1 MGHMADVREFDAE
14 ADAIGA
20 IRAYVQ
26 DRLVRAGASDQ
37 AIDAAVLCA
46 SELAT
51 NALLHGDG
59 PIGVDLD
66 LGARARV
73 TIHDRNPQL
82 PVLTSPAPTADAG
95 RGLVMV
101 DLFADA
107 WGSALDEH
115 GKAVWFE
122 LELRAAPPVRDE
134 WEGAEPAHERRRWRR
149 VSAG

>member
-1 MGHMADVREFDAE
+1 MRTTTKALPAVAVGLLLLAGCSGHRT
-14 ADAIGA
+14 
-20 IRAYVQ
+20 
-26 DRLVRAGASDQ
+26 
-37 AIDAAVLCA
+37 AAAPWNLRGPAVG
-46 SELAT
+46 
-51 NALLHGDG
+51 ALLHGDG

-66 LGARARV
+66 LGVRARV

-82 PVLTSPAPTADAG
+82 PVLRPPAATEDTG

-122 LELRAAPPVRDE
+122 LELRAKPPGPV
-134 WEGAEPAHERRRWRR
+134 EPVHERRRWRR

>member
-1 MGHMADVREFDAE
+1 MADLREFDAE
-14 ADAIGA
+14 ADAISA

-26 DRLVRAGASDQ
+26 DRMVRAGANDQ

-59 PIGVDLD
+59 PIGVDLE
-66 LGARARV
+66 LGTRARV

-82 PVLTSPAPTADAG
+82 PVLQRPSSTADAG
-95 RGLVMV
+95 RGLMMV
-101 DLFADA
+101 DLFADR

-122 LELRAAPPVRDE
+122 LELRASPPAPP
-134 WEGAEPAHERRRWRR
+134 EPVHERRRWRR
-149 VSAG
+149 SPGSVSAG

>member
-1 MGHMADVREFDAE
+1 MGAMADLREFDAE

-26 DRLVRAGASDQ
+26 DVLVRAGASDQ

-59 PIGVDLD
+59 PIGVDFD

-73 TIHDRNPQL
+73 TVHDRNPQL
-82 PVLTSPAPTADAG
+82 PVLRDAGALDDAG

-107 WGSALDEH
+107 WGSALDDH

-122 LELRAAPPVRDE
+122 LELRAAAP
-134 WEGAEPAHERRRWRR
+134 EPAAAVHERRRWRR

>member
-1 MGHMADVREFDAE
+1 MGRMGGMAELREFDAE

-26 DRLVRAGASDQ
+26 DRMLRAGAPDE

-66 LGARARV
+66 LGVRARV

-82 PVLTSPAPTADAG
+82 PVLRPPAATEDTG

-122 LELRAAPPVRDE
+122 LELRAKPPGPV
-134 WEGAEPAHERRRWRR
+134 EPVHERRRWRR

>member
-1 MGHMADVREFDAE
+1 MRRMTDVREFDAE

-20 IRAYVQ
+20 IRAWVQ
-26 DRLVRAGASDQ
+26 DRFLRAGAEDE

-59 PIGVDLD
+59 PIGVDID
-66 LGARARV
+66 LGVRARV
-73 TIHDRNPQL
+73 TVHDQNPQL
-82 PVLTSPAPTADAG
+82 PAPVDAEADADAG
-95 RGLVMV
+95 RGLMLVT
-101 DLFADA
+101 LFADS

-122 LELRAAPPVRDE
+122 LELRARHREVHQ
-134 WEGAEPAHERRRWRR
+134 EPQQERRRWGR
-149 VSAG
+149 VSA

>member
-1 MGHMADVREFDAE
+1 MVALREFDAE

-26 DRLVRAGASDQ
+26 DSLLRHGAADD

-59 PIGVDLD
+59 PIGVDIE
-66 LGARARV
+66 LGERARV
-73 TIHDRNPQL
+73 TIHDRNRYL
-82 PVLTSPAPTADAG
+82 PILQRPAADDDAG

-101 DLFADA
+101 SLFADA
-107 WGSALDEH
+107 WGSAPDEQ

-122 LELRAAPPVRDE
+122 LELRSPAVDLRAAPP
-134 WEGAEPAHERRRWRR
+134 PTTERRRWGR
-149 VSAG
+149 SARPLLAD

>member
-1 MGHMADVREFDAE
+1 MDDVREFDAE

-26 DRLVRAGASDQ
+26 ESMLRHGAPDD

-59 PIGVDLD
+59 PIVVDVD

-73 TIHDRNPQL
+73 TVHDNNDRL
-82 PVLTSPAPTADAG
+82 PILQRPAPDGDKG
-95 RGLVMV
+95 RGLMMV
-101 DLFADA
+101 SLFADT
-107 WGSALDEH
+107 WGTELDEH

-122 LELRAAPPVRDE
+122 LDLRARKA
-134 WEGAEPAHERRRWRR
+134 AEPASVPERRRWGRS
-149 VSAG
+149 VSVD

>member
-1 MGHMADVREFDAE
+1 MGEVSVLREFDAE

-26 DRLVRAGASDQ
+26 DRLLRAGAPDE

-66 LGARARV
+66 LGTRARV

-82 PVLTSPAPTADAG
+82 PVLQPVQPTADAG

-122 LELRAAPPVRDE
+122 LELRASPPAR
-134 WEGAEPAHERRRWRR
+134 AEPVHERRRWRR

>member
-1 MGHMADVREFDAE
+1 MDLVADLREFDAE

-37 AIDAAVLCA
+37 AIDAAILCA

-59 PIGVDLD
+59 PIGVDVD
-66 LGARARV
+66 LGTRARV

-82 PVLTSPAPTADAG
+82 PVLQVQPATADAG
-95 RGLVMV
+95 RGLLMV

-107 WGSALDEH
+107 WGSGLDDH

-122 LELRAAPPVRDE
+122 LELRAAPPTRSEPVR
-134 WEGAEPAHERRRWRR
+134 ERRRWRR